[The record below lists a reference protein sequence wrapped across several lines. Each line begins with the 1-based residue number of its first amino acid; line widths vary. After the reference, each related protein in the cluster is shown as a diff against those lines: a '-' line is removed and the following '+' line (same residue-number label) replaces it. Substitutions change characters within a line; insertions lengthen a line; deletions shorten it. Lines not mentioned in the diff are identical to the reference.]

1 MDSTMFFC
9 VVVPVLMI
17 IGILVIRGWR
27 SSQRSNAV
35 TGAYTDYQMSLKKL
49 KADPTSADLKQ
60 STLALG
66 RAYSAL
72 TRENKSVTVFDEIA
86 LMNDINAATA
96 GAVSSAPAATVT
108 PGVQNVEDRLRQ
120 LESLRT
126 KGLVTEG
133 EYQERRTKIL
143 SDV

>member
-1 MDSTMFFC
+1 MDGLSLFL
-9 VVVPVLMI
+9 VIL
-17 IGILVIRGWR
+17 ILVIVALTVRR
-27 SSQRSNAV
+27 VRATNAHQRAM
-35 TGAYTDYQMSLKKL
+35 TGAYTDYQMALKKL
-49 KADPTSADLKQ
+49 KANPSNADLKQ

-66 RAYSAL
+66 RSYSAL
-72 TRENKSVTVFDEIA
+72 TREDKSVTVFDEIA

-96 GAVSSAPAATVT
+96 GAMTSTPAAPVA
-108 PGVQNVEDRLRQ
+108 PVVSNVEDRLRQ

-126 KGLVTEG
+126 KGLVTDG